1 MMEAFYIGP
10 VPCDEDCAQIGVTEG
25 ASRLNRIECAAYIE
39 ALRKV
44 YGPEP
49 DHAHYSIKGESHDFG
64 RYYEVAIY
72 FDVNNEEAIAYAS
85 RVECGL
91 STWSEAD
98 MTAPVQYDSNSQPV
112 GIAA

>member
-1 MMEAFYIGP
+1 MIDFFYIGP
-10 VPCDEDCAQIGVTEG
+10 CPASEHCAQIGVTEG
-25 ASRLNRIECAAYIE
+25 AQRLNRIECEAYIW

-49 DHAHYSIKGESHDFG
+49 DKAFYRIKSENHDFG

-72 FDVNNEEAIAYAS
+72 FDVEDPEALLYAS
-85 RVECGL
+85 AAEFGMDY
-91 STWSEAD
+91 WAD
-98 MTAPVQYDSNSQPV
+98 AGMTAPVQYDENSQPI